1 MAAWV
6 STDGGALAAPAHT
19 HLASARRHAR
29 VTEHVLA
36 QPPKH
41 TFVLVANVPG

>member
-6 STDGGALAAPAHT
+6 STDGGALTAPAHT
-19 HLASARRHAR
+19 HLASTRGS
-29 VTEHVLA
+29 EHVGA

-41 TFVLVANVPG
+41 TFVSVANVPG